1 LFIHWGFSALFAVRK
16 LLRDDERFREF
27 CDNLNS
33 EKFRRNKKI
42 KAKCVAQ
49 DKTKLEIINQKN

>member
-1 LFIHWGFSALFAVRK
+1 LFVHWGFSALFAVRN

-27 CDNLNS
+27 RDNLNS

-42 KAKCVAQ
+42 KAKSVAQ
-49 DKTKLEIINQKN
+49 DKTKLEIIILKN